1 MESYEMEMVGNTNF
15 AFDFSFVIIPIIYL
29 IFFIFIIYFLVSVLK
44 FMKKKIKLDEQRV
57 EQTNRFLEIYK
68 NTNDR
73 K

>member
-1 MESYEMEMVGNTNF
+1 MQGNPIAFNFNVGML
-15 AFDFSFVIIPIIYL
+15 IIPIIYL
-29 IFFIFIIYFLVSVLK
+29 IFFIFVIYFLVSVLK

-68 NTNDR
+68 STNDI